1 MTRLE
6 EVQAIID
13 KHDLKQ
19 KCRYM
24 YVLYKRY
31 YLYKVLKRDG
41 MTLSQ
46 IGRLF
51 NQRNATVI
59 NGIAKHD
66 TYSKYKDSAYMM
78 HTIELREKFVLP
90 QYYKPLKQRVLE
102 CVTLEKLE
110 KLKEQIRCN
119 YY

>member
-6 EVQAIID
+6 EIQAIID
-13 KHDLKQ
+13 KYDLKQ
-19 KCRYM
+19 KSRYM
-24 YVLYKRY
+24 HLIYRRY

-51 NQRNATVI
+51 EQTHATVI

-66 TYSKYKDSAYMM
+66 TYMKYKDSSYMM
-78 HTIELREKFVLP
+78 HTLELREQFVLP

-102 CVTLEKLE
+102 CVSLEKLE

>member
-6 EVQAIID
+6 EIQAIID
-13 KHDLKQ
+13 KYDLKQ
-19 KCRYM
+19 KSRYM
-24 YVLYKRY
+24 HLIYRRY

-51 NQRNATVI
+51 GKTHASII
-59 NGIAKHD
+59 NGINKHD
-66 TYSKYKDSAYMM
+66 IYMKYKDSSYML
-78 HTIELREKFVLP
+78 HTLELREQFVLP

-102 CVTLEKLE
+102 CVSLEKLE

>member
-6 EVQAIID
+6 EIQAIID
-13 KHDLKQ
+13 MHDLKQ
-19 KCRYM
+19 KSRYM
-24 YVLYKRY
+24 HLIYRRY

-51 NQRNATVI
+51 GKTHASII
-59 NGIAKHD
+59 NGINKHD
-66 TYSKYKDSAYMM
+66 IYMKYKDSSYML
-78 HTIELREKFVLP
+78 HTLELREQFVLP

-102 CVTLEKLE
+102 CVSLEKLE

>member
-24 YVLYKRY
+24 HILYKRY

-51 NQRNATVI
+51 NQSHATVI
-59 NGIAKHD
+59 NGITKHD

-90 QYYKPLKQRVLE
+90 QYYKPL
-102 CVTLEKLE
+102 
-110 KLKEQIRCN
+110 
-119 YY
+119 

>member
-6 EVQAIID
+6 EIQEIID

-19 KCRYM
+19 KNRYM
-24 YVLYKRY
+24 HILYKRY

-41 MTLSQ
+41 MTLCQ
-46 IGRLF
+46 IGKLF
-51 NQRNATVI
+51 NKRHTTVI

-66 TYSKYKDSAYMM
+66 TYMEYNDYMYILHTKDLSD
-78 HTIELREKFVLP
+78 KFVIKEN
-90 QYYKPLKQRVLE
+90 YKPLKQRILE
-102 CVTLEKLE
+102 CSTLDNLE

>member
-6 EVQAIID
+6 EIQAIID

-19 KCRYM
+19 KSRYM
-24 YVLYKRY
+24 HLIYRRY

-51 NQRNATVI
+51 GKTHASII
-59 NGIAKHD
+59 NGINKHD
-66 TYSKYKDSAYMM
+66 IYMKYKDSSYML
-78 HTIELREKFVLP
+78 HTLELREQFVLP

>member
-6 EVQAIID
+6 EVQYIID
-13 KHDLKQ
+13 KHELKQ
-19 KCRYM
+19 KNRYM
-24 YVLYKRY
+24 HIIYKRY
-31 YLYKVLKRDG
+31 YLYNVLQKDG

-51 NQRNATVI
+51 NQSHCTVI
-59 NGIAKHD
+59 NGIKKHND
-66 TYSKYKDSAYMM
+66 YMHYKDPAYML
-78 HTIELREKFVLP
+78 HTVELREKIVLP
-90 QYYKPLKQRVLE
+90 ESYKPLKQRVLE

>member
-6 EVQAIID
+6 EIQAIID
-13 KHDLKQ
+13 MHDLKQ
-19 KCRYM
+19 KSRYM
-24 YVLYKRY
+24 HLIYRRY

-51 NQRNATVI
+51 GKTHASII
-59 NGIAKHD
+59 NGINKHD
-66 TYSKYKDSAYMM
+66 IYMKYKDSSYML
-78 HTIELREKFVLP
+78 HTLELREQFVLP

>member
-6 EVQAIID
+6 EIQAIID
-13 KHDLKQ
+13 KYELKQ
-19 KCRYM
+19 KSRYM
-24 YVLYKRY
+24 HLIYRRY

-51 NQRNATVI
+51 GKTHASII
-59 NGIAKHD
+59 NGINKHD
-66 TYSKYKDSAYMM
+66 IYMKYKDSSYML
-78 HTIELREKFVLP
+78 HTLELREQFVLP
-90 QYYKPLKQRVLE
+90 QYYKQLKQRVLE
-102 CVTLEKLE
+102 CVSLEKLE

>member
-6 EVQAIID
+6 EIQAIID
-13 KHDLKQ
+13 KYELKQ
-19 KCRYM
+19 KSRYM
-24 YVLYKRY
+24 HLIYRRY

-51 NQRNATVI
+51 GKTHASII
-59 NGIAKHD
+59 NGINKHD
-66 TYSKYKDSAYMM
+66 TYMKYKDSSYML
-78 HTIELREKFVLP
+78 HTLELREQFVLP

-102 CVTLEKLE
+102 CVSLEKLE

>member
-6 EVQAIID
+6 DIQYIID
-13 KHDLKQ
+13 KYELKQ
-19 KCRYM
+19 KSRHMHLIYR
-24 YVLYKRY
+24 RY

-51 NQRNATVI
+51 GKTHASVI
-59 NGIAKHD
+59 HGISKHD
-66 TYSKYKDSAYMM
+66 NYMEYKDPAYMM
-78 HTIELREKFVLP
+78 HTLELREKFILTKHF
-90 QYYKPLKQRVLE
+90 KPLKQRVLE
-102 CVTLEKLE
+102 CYSLEKLE

>member
-1 MTRLE
+1 MSRLE
-6 EVQAIID
+6 EVQYVIE

-19 KCRYM
+19 KGRYM
-24 YVLYKRY
+24 HMIYKRY
-31 YLYKVLKRDG
+31 YLYNVLKKDG

-51 NQRNATVI
+51 NQSHCTVL
-59 NGIAKHD
+59 NGIKKHED
-66 TYSKYKDSAYMM
+66 YMAYKDPAYML
-78 HTIELREKFVLP
+78 HTRDLRERFVLP
-90 QYYKPLKQRVLE
+90 QYYKPLKQRILE
-102 CVTLEKLE
+102 CYTIEKLE

>member
-6 EVQAIID
+6 EIQAIID
-13 KHDLKQ
+13 KYELKQ
-19 KCRYM
+19 KSRYM
-24 YVLYKRY
+24 HLIYRRY

-51 NQRNATVI
+51 EQTHATVI

-66 TYSKYKDSAYMM
+66 TYMKYKDSSYML
-78 HTIELREKFVLP
+78 HTLELREQFVLP

-102 CVTLEKLE
+102 CVSLEKLE

>member
-6 EVQAIID
+6 EIQTIID
-13 KHDLKQ
+13 KYELKQ
-19 KCRYM
+19 KSRYM
-24 YVLYKRY
+24 HLIYRRY

-51 NQRNATVI
+51 NQTHATVI
-59 NGIAKHD
+59 NGITKHD
-66 TYSKYKDSAYMM
+66 TYSKYKDPLYML
-78 HTIELREKFVLP
+78 HTRDLREKFVLP

>member
-6 EVQAIID
+6 EIQAIID
-13 KHDLKQ
+13 KYDLKQ
-19 KCRYM
+19 KSRYM
-24 YVLYKRY
+24 HLIYRRY

-51 NQRNATVI
+51 GKTHASVI
-59 NGIAKHD
+59 NGINKHD
-66 TYSKYKDSAYMM
+66 TYMKYKDSAYML
-78 HTIELREKFVLP
+78 HTLELREQFVLP

>member
-1 MTRLE
+1 MSRLE
-6 EVQAIID
+6 EVQYIIE
-13 KHDLKQ
+13 KYELKQ
-19 KCRYM
+19 KSRYM
-24 YVLYKRY
+24 HMLYRRY

-51 NQRNATVI
+51 NQTHATVI

-66 TYSKYKDSAYMM
+66 TYMKYKDPSYML
-78 HTIELREKFVLP
+78 HTRDLREKFVLP

-102 CVTLEKLE
+102 CVSMEKLE

>member
-6 EVQAIID
+6 EVQYVIE
-13 KHDLKQ
+13 KYDLKQ
-19 KCRYM
+19 KGRYM
-24 YVLYKRY
+24 HMIYKRY
-31 YLYKVLKRDG
+31 YLYNVLKKDG

-51 NQRNATVI
+51 NQSHCTVL
-59 NGIAKHD
+59 NGIKKHED
-66 TYSKYKDSAYMM
+66 YMAYKDSAYML
-78 HTIELREKFVLP
+78 HTRDLREIFVLP
-90 QYYKPLKQRVLE
+90 QCYKPLKQRILE
-102 CVTLEKLE
+102 IYTIEKLE

>member
-6 EVQAIID
+6 EIQAIID
-13 KHDLKQ
+13 KYQLKQ
-19 KCRYM
+19 KSRYM
-24 YVLYKRY
+24 HLIYRRY

-51 NQRNATVI
+51 EQTHATVI

-66 TYSKYKDSAYMM
+66 TYMKYKDSSYML
-78 HTIELREKFVLP
+78 HTLELREQFVLP

-102 CVTLEKLE
+102 CVSLEKLE

>member
-6 EVQAIID
+6 EIQAIID

-19 KCRYM
+19 KSRYM
-24 YVLYKRY
+24 HLIYRRY

-51 NQRNATVI
+51 GKTHASII
-59 NGIAKHD
+59 NGINKHD
-66 TYSKYKDSAYMM
+66 IYMKYKDSSYML
-78 HTIELREKFVLP
+78 HTLELREQFVLP

-102 CVTLEKLE
+102 CVSLEKLE

>member
-6 EVQAIID
+6 EIQAIID
-13 KHDLKQ
+13 KYDLKQ
-19 KCRYM
+19 KSRYM
-24 YVLYKRY
+24 HLIYRRY

-51 NQRNATVI
+51 GKTHATVI

-66 TYSKYKDSAYMM
+66 TYMKYKDSSYML
-78 HTIELREKFVLP
+78 HTLELREQFVLP

-102 CVTLEKLE
+102 CVSLEKLE

>member
-6 EVQAIID
+6 EIQAIID
-13 KHDLKQ
+13 KYDLKQ
-19 KCRYM
+19 KSRYM
-24 YVLYKRY
+24 HLIYRRY

-51 NQRNATVI
+51 EQTHATVI

-66 TYSKYKDSAYMM
+66 TYMKYKDSSYML
-78 HTIELREKFVLP
+78 HTLELREQFVLP

-102 CVTLEKLE
+102 CVSLEKLE

>member
-6 EVQAIID
+6 EIQAIID
-13 KHDLKQ
+13 KYDLKQ
-19 KCRYM
+19 KSRYM
-24 YVLYKRY
+24 HLIYRRY

-51 NQRNATVI
+51 GKTHASII
-59 NGIAKHD
+59 NGINKHD
-66 TYSKYKDSAYMM
+66 TYMKYKDSSYML
-78 HTIELREKFVLP
+78 HTLELREQFVLP

-102 CVTLEKLE
+102 CVSMEKLE

>member
-6 EVQAIID
+6 EIQAIID

-19 KCRYM
+19 KSRYM
-24 YVLYKRY
+24 HLIYRRY

-51 NQRNATVI
+51 GKTHASII
-59 NGIAKHD
+59 NGINKHD
-66 TYSKYKDSAYMM
+66 IYMKYKDSSYML
-78 HTIELREKFVLP
+78 HTLELREQFVLP

-102 CVTLEKLE
+102 CVSLEKLE
-110 KLKEQIRCN
+110 KLKDQIRCN

>member
-6 EVQAIID
+6 EVQEIID

-24 YVLYKRY
+24 HVLYKRY

-51 NQRNATVI
+51 NQTHATVI

-66 TYSKYKDSAYMM
+66 TYSKFKDSAYMM
-78 HTIELREKFVLP
+78 HTLKLREKFVLP

-102 CVTLEKLE
+102 CVSLEKLE

>member
-6 EVQAIID
+6 EVQYIID
-13 KHDLKQ
+13 KHELKQ
-19 KCRYM
+19 KARYM
-24 YVLYKRY
+24 HVIYKRY
-31 YLYKVLKRDG
+31 YLYEVLKRDG

-46 IGRLF
+46 IARLF
-51 NQRNATVI
+51 EKTHASII
-59 NGIAKHD
+59 NGINKHHN
-66 TYSKYKDSAYMM
+66 YMKYKDSAYML
-78 HTIELREKFVLP
+78 HTLELREKFILP

-102 CVTLEKLE
+102 CVSMEKLE

>member
-6 EVQAIID
+6 EIQAIID
-13 KHDLKQ
+13 KYDLKQ
-19 KCRYM
+19 KSRYM
-24 YVLYKRY
+24 HLIYRRY

-51 NQRNATVI
+51 EKTHASVI
-59 NGIAKHD
+59 NGINKHD
-66 TYSKYKDSAYMM
+66 IYMKYKDSSYML
-78 HTIELREKFVLP
+78 HTLELREQFVLP

-102 CVTLEKLE
+102 CVSLEKLE

>member
-6 EVQAIID
+6 EVQYIIE
-13 KHDLKQ
+13 KYELKQ
-19 KCRYM
+19 KSRYM
-24 YVLYKRY
+24 HMLYRRY

-51 NQRNATVI
+51 GKTHASII
-59 NGIAKHD
+59 NGINKHD
-66 TYSKYKDSAYMM
+66 IYMKYKDSAYML
-78 HTIELREKFVLP
+78 HTLELREKFVLP

>member
-6 EVQAIID
+6 EIQAIID
-13 KHDLKQ
+13 KYELKQ
-19 KCRYM
+19 KSRYM
-24 YVLYKRY
+24 HLIYRRY

-51 NQRNATVI
+51 GKSHATVI
-59 NGIAKHD
+59 NGINKHD
-66 TYSKYKDSAYMM
+66 TYMKYKDSAYML
-78 HTIELREKFVLP
+78 HTLELREKFVLP

-102 CVTLEKLE
+102 CVSLEKLE